1 MEYYFYKKLT
11 LTIKLNKIGKG
22 IYVVFQLLTLEKK
35 TFNVKKQETDK
46 ERRILILDVSD
57 NDFEYI
63 LINLCNGNTKKEQ
76 INVFSNTLALLK
88 KCDIN

>member
-1 MEYYFYKKLT
+1 M
-11 LTIKLNKIGKG
+11 
-22 IYVVFQLLTLEKK
+22 VFQLLTLEKK